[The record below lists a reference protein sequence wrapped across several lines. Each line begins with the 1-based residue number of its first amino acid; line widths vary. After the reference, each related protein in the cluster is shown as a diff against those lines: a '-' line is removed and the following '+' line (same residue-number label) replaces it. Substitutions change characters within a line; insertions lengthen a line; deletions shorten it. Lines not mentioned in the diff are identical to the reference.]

1 MDRKIVLNLA
11 MSLDGYIADENG
23 GFDWLVGDGSSSVD
37 TLEKWDFK
45 AFTDSVDIVVMGR
58 ECYDQGMAKDYAD
71 KIVYVAT
78 SKNLEDHDNVRFI
91 KGDIVSVI
99 LEEKKNEGKDIFLF
113 GGGVVIDPFI
123 KADVIDEYIIGYVP
137 TILGKG
143 RKLFLDDNPK
153 IDLRLTETLVN
164 DGIIISRYKKR

>member
-1 MDRKIVLNLA
+1 MERKIVLNLA

-23 GFDWLVGDGSSSVD
+23 GFDWLVGDGSSEVD

-45 AFTDSVDIVVMGR
+45 GFTDSVDVVVMGR
-58 ECYDQGMAKDYAD
+58 QCYEQGMANDYAD

-78 SKNLEDHDNVRFI
+78 SKDLKDHDNI
-91 KGDIVSVI
+91 KFMSGDIVSVI
-99 LEEKKNEGKDIFLF
+99 LDEKKKEGKDIFLF

-137 TILGKG
+137 TILGSG
-143 RKLFLDDNPK
+143 RKLFLDNNPK
-153 IDLRLTETLVN
+153 IDLKLTETLVN
-164 DGIIISRYKKR
+164 DGIIISRYEKR